1 MSTRRFSRPQGILQ
15 CLAVVLVLPLAQ
27 AGCGPSHR
35 PLESVRELVQRGR
48 YQDAR
53 ADIDLALQ
61 QSSGGLSWR
70 LLAAEVAA
78 GTGDVAACRDH
89 LKLLPASLPPSAA
102 RDLTSV
108 GQSLV
113 RQGGLTAAEEAWRRG
128 LVADPEAVSIQA
140 EMAYLLGAEGRCFE
154 AAPLLLAAVRR
165 GEFTLHHLVLL
176 GAADPVIDAPDLV
189 AKALAA
195 IPADPLPRLGE
206 ARTAIRRDDWSTARS
221 ILTAILERT
230 PESGEAQGQMG
241 RLLVATNDA
250 GFPQWSA
257 RVPAAAE
264 FHPEVWIA
272 RGQWALA
279 HDNPEGAARCLW
291 EAATRD
297 SEHRV
302 ANFQLGQA
310 LVRLGRAKEAEPFL
324 LRAERL
330 QTLAQT
336 VDEIYR
342 HPDDPALRRT
352 AAELAEK
359 LGRLWEARG
368 WIQTVL
374 SGSPSPPKWAS
385 EAIARIEPRLASSPG
400 RVVPG
405 ENPALAIDLRT
416 HPLPSWNGGPATSP
430 GAAAIAAD
438 LPALRFADR
447 AGEAGLDFVYRARGP
462 QDDGEMRMYETTG
475 GGVAVLDFDAD
486 GEPDLYFTQG
496 GSLAREAQPDGL
508 TDRLFRL
515 RAGSQPTRRAYV
527 DVTLASGTRD
537 RDYGQGVA
545 AGDLDNDGFPDLYVG
560 QFGTNRLL
568 HNNGDGTFDDITA
581 LAGLGGD
588 HWTTS
593 CLIADLNGD
602 GHPDLYDV
610 NYVSREDAVRATC
623 RHGQELQWCSP
634 GAFAAEPDALWLSRG
649 DGTFE
654 EVTAPSGIDVPNGK
668 GLGIIAADFDGSG
681 RLSLFVANDAVP
693 NFFFQNETAARGDRP
708 RFTECAMER
717 GLAVDA
723 DGLPQACMGV
733 AAGDLDGDQRLDLFV
748 TNFYDESN
756 TLYFQRSGGL
766 FADETRATG
775 LREPSLKLLG
785 FGTQS
790 LDADL
795 DGRLDLVVTNGHVLD
810 LSASGVPFAMPP
822 QLFWNRGSG
831 GRFVEASR
839 SAGAFFAS
847 PVRGRGLARLDWN
860 RDGREDFAV
869 SHIDAPAAL
878 LENTFETHNH
888 FLAIRLVGLASPRDA
903 IGATATL
910 RAGET
915 TWTCELTGGDGYQ
928 CTNERQLHF
937 GLGSADRIES
947 LTIRWPS
954 GTTSVYHDLAVDRR
968 CVAVEGA
975 DRLLRLPE

>member
-1 MSTRRFSRPQGILQ
+1 MSTRRSARPQGLLQ
-15 CLAVVLVLPLAQ
+15 CLAVVFVLPLLQ
-27 AGCGPSHR
+27 AGCGPSPR

-53 ADIDLALQ
+53 ADIELALQ
-61 QSSGGLSWR
+61 QSAGDLSWR

-78 GTGDVAACRDH
+78 GTGDVTACRDH
-89 LKLLPASLPPSAA
+89 LKQLPASLPASAA
-102 RDLTSV
+102 RDLTSI
-108 GQSLV
+108 GQSLI
-113 RQGGLTAAEEAWRRG
+113 RQGALTAAEEAWRRG
-128 LVADPEAVSIQA
+128 LAADPEAASIQA

-154 AAPLLLAAVRR
+154 AAPFLLAAVRR

-176 GAADPVIDAPDLV
+176 GAADPVIDAPELV
-189 AKALAA
+189 AKARAA
-195 IPADPLPRLGE
+195 IPDDPLPRLGE

-241 RLLVATNDA
+241 RLFAATNDP
-250 GFPQWSA
+250 GFAQWSA

-264 FHPEVWIA
+264 FHPEVCVA
-272 RGQWALA
+272 RGTWALA
-279 HDNPEGAARCLW
+279 HEDAEGAARCLW
-291 EAATRD
+291 EAVTRD
-297 SEHRV
+297 SEHRI

-310 LVRLGRAKEAEPFL
+310 LVRLGRTKEAEPFL

-336 VDEIYR
+336 VDEIFR
-342 HPDDPALRRT
+342 HPDDLAPRRT
-352 AAELAEK
+352 ATELTEK

-368 WIQTVL
+368 WIQTVAAV
-374 SGSPSPPKWAS
+374 SPPQWAG
-385 EAIARIEPRLASSPG
+385 EALARIEPRLASAPG
-400 RVVPG
+400 RIAPG
-405 ENPALAIDLRT
+405 ENPALAINLESL
-416 HPLPSWNGGPATSP
+416 PLPSWDKGSGLSKGLAT
-430 GAAAIAAD
+430 AAAE
-438 LPALRFADR
+438 LPKLQFADW

-462 QDDGEMRMYETTG
+462 RDDGEMRMYETTG
-475 GGVAVLDFDAD
+475 GGVAVLDFDVD
-486 GEPDLYFTQG
+486 GTPDLYFTQG
-496 GSLAREAQPDGL
+496 GTLSRETQPTEL

-515 RAGSQPTRRAYV
+515 RAGTRKTRPTYS
-527 DVTLASGTRD
+527 DVTLASGLQD
-537 RDYGQGVA
+537 RDYSQGAA

-560 QFGTNRLL
+560 QFGANRLL
-568 HNNGDGTFDDITA
+568 RNNGDGTFDEVTA
-581 LAGLGGD
+581 SAGLSGD

-654 EVTAPSGIDVPNGK
+654 EVTVPAGIDVPNGK
-668 GLGIIAADFDGSG
+668 GLGIVAADFDCSG

-693 NFFFQNETAARGDRP
+693 NFFFQNETAAPGDRP

-766 FADETRATG
+766 FADETRGTG
-775 LREPSLKLLG
+775 LREPSLKVLG
-785 FGTQS
+785 FGTQP

-822 QLFWNRGSG
+822 QLFWNWGGSG
-831 GRFVEASR
+831 KFVD
-839 SAGAFFAS
+839 AS
-847 PVRGRGLARLDWN
+847 PPAGPFFGAPIRGRGLARLDWN
-860 RDGREDFAV
+860 RDGREDFVV

-878 LENTFETHNH
+878 LENTFETRRH
-888 FLAIRLVGLASPRDA
+888 FLALRLVGLASPRDA

-915 TWTCELTGGDGYQ
+915 VLTRELTGGDGYQ

-937 GLGSADRIES
+937 GLGSADQVDS
-947 LTIRWPS
+947 VTIRWPS
-954 GTTSVYHDLAVDRR
+954 GTTSTYRAPAVDQRF
-968 CVAVEGA
+968 VAVEGTEQ
-975 DRLLRLPE
+975 LLPLPD